1 MECYRLELV
10 DECERPLMRSVPCAY
25 ILTLHETETFPWL
38 HGVARRTYVQRNRGF
53 SCPKIG
59 PDGSP
64 IDRPNIDIIHAYQT
78 VFATA
83 NSAVGDEAKAP
94 VLVFEDDAIFTKTG
108 KADLAAVDRFVAT
121 SRFSIYS
128 LGSFGVMMPCAGG
141 HWLLSGFG
149 AAHAVVYSAHA
160 RSVVLGAKPSKYAQV
175 DASILARM
183 PGKFT
188 YKRPIAYQKLDGR
201 SANSAAWCFSCDGG
215 IRDSILRS
223 FAGVGIGILGLG
235 TEGGWH
241 TMYALQKILVFIPT
255 VVIVFIVSLVFFG
268 PYIGPYKGPYKLPYK
283 G

>member
-10 DECERPLMRSVPCAY
+10 DECETPLMRSVPCAY

-59 PDGSP
+59 PDGGP
-64 IDRPNIDIIHAYQT
+64 IDRTNIDIIHAYQT
-78 VFATA
+78 VFARA
-83 NSAVGDEAKAP
+83 NSTVGDAP

-108 KADLAAVDRFVAT
+108 KTDLAAVDRFVAD

-128 LGSFGVMMPCAGG
+128 LGSFGLMMPCAGG

-160 RSVVLGAKPSKYAQV
+160 RATVLDARPSKYAQV
-175 DASILARM
+175 DTSMLARM

-188 YKRPIAYQKLDGR
+188 YRRPIAYQKLDGR
-201 SANSAAWCFSCDGG
+201 SANSETWCVACDGG
-215 IRDSILRS
+215 IRDSMLRA
-223 FAGVGIGILGLG
+223 FARAFAVLLSLDI
-235 TEGGWH
+235 ERGWY
-241 TMYALQKILVFIPT
+241 TLYTIKRILVFIP
-255 VVIVFIVSLVFFG
+255 VVSIVLTILLVFF
-268 PYIGPYKGPYKLPYK
+268 L
-283 G
+283 